1 MCFLYSFYKNE
12 HLYFLKK
19 EENIWI
25 EEKQLIKIKLFS
37 YLNCILLLLLDSWV
51 NCNDSKV
58 KLCSKEDVLLSQ
70 AYILVYTKTVLAQL
84 SPLVTSEPSTDST
97 YSTDISNSADDSF
110 SQKVDD
116 DITFNFKSP
125 LTEET
130 TVKSL
135 KRSHDLHALQPE
147 HRIIKRR
154 RSNIW

>member
-1 MCFLYSFYKNE
+1 MNIYIS
-12 HLYFLKK
+12 LKK
-19 EENIWI
+19 KKTWI
-25 EEKQLIKIKLFS
+25 EEKQLNKIKLFS
-37 YLNCILLLLLDSWV
+37 YLNCIFLLLLDSWV

-84 SPLVTSEPSTDST
+84 SPLVSSESSTDST
-97 YSTDISNSADDSF
+97 YFTDISNSADDSF

-135 KRSHDLHALQPE
+135 KRVHDLHDLRPE